1 MIRNWM
7 NFLGFILFGFA
18 FLLPDPYQHIVFLLI
33 FLYLSCVIQYSYH
46 LGKRDIRREFVK
58 YIPPVLIS
66 KKRSV
71 AEFGMEIAK
80 NWEDTLRMQSVL
92 DSIREGVL
100 AVDSEGRILLYNHS
114 ATQLLQSD
122 FIEKRMS
129 ALKLPNKI
137 DKLLKKNKEGAEW
150 VWKRGK
156 KPNRT
161 YIHCSVVQWDYGG
174 LIVFRD
180 ITKIRRL
187 ERVRRDF
194 FANVSHELKTPMA
207 IIRANA
213 EALSEG
219 AFHDEVMG
227 PKFVDALLRNSERL
241 DGIVSSML
249 DLAHLEAGTYELF
262 LSMYE
267 LEPLIQK
274 SIEIFLENK
283 LKGSYTITVDVEE
296 GLKAYLDVQA
306 FSHIVHNFV
315 ENAIKYT
322 GGKGTIRV
330 TGRQTENGVRVA
342 VEDNGPG
349 IDSKHASRIFERFY
363 RIDKGRA
370 RDEGG
375 TGLGLSIVRNMAD
388 AMGAHVGVCDSKL
401 GGAEFWCLFSIVK

>member
-1 MIRNWM
+1 MILSWM
-7 NFLGFILFGFA
+7 NFLGFILFGAA
-18 FLLPDPYQHIVFLLI
+18 FFLPYPYQYIIFLLI

-46 LGKRDIRREFVK
+46 LGKKDLRHEFIK
-58 YIPPVLIS
+58 YIPPVLVS
-66 KKRSV
+66 KKLSV
-71 AEFGMEIAK
+71 AELGMEIAK
-80 NWEDTLRMQSVL
+80 NWQETLRMQSVL

-100 AVDSEGRILLYNHS
+100 AVDSDGRILLYNHS
-114 ATQLLQSD
+114 ASQLLQAD
-122 FIEKRMS
+122 FIGKRLNE
-129 ALKLPNKI
+129 LKLPQKI

-174 LIVFRD
+174 LFVFRD

-207 IIRANA
+207 IIQAHS

-241 DGIVSSML
+241 NTIVSSML
-249 DLAHLEAGTYELF
+249 DLAHLESGTYELF

-267 LEPLIQK
+267 IEPLIEK
-274 SIEIFLENK
+274 SIELFQDTEIEH
-283 LKGSYTITVDVEE
+283 SYTITIEVEV
-296 GLKAYLDVQA
+296 GLKAYIDVQA

-322 GGKGTIRV
+322 SRKGTIRV
-330 TGRQTENGVRVA
+330 TGKQTDKGVRVSVA
-342 VEDNGPG
+342 DNGPG
-349 IDSKHASRIFERFY
+349 IDSKYSARIFERFF

-388 AMGAHVGVCDSKL
+388 AMGAQVGVCDSEL
-401 GGAEFWCLFSIVK
+401 GGSEFWCLFANVQ